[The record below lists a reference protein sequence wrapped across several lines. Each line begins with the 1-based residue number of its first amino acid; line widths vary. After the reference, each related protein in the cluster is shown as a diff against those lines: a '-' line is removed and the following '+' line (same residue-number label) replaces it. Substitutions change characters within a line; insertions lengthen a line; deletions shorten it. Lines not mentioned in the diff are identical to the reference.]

1 MLDLWNV
8 SRLNARVSLSVRK
21 SSSSS
26 TSYWYGD
33 GEVGKYNEK
42 WCTHSRCHRAY
53 LKQTQLIIYARVR
66 MARVES
72 SNFAMI
78 CCWWLEYSVVE
89 CWLGEVEIHIKGQN
103 WSATN
108 EDRAII
114 MMFPNSSRHFFD
126 VSWLTLM
133 PVSWQQ
139 QQQPSNDD
147 WKVVAKREKTISG
160 RAGEEKYANCA
171 HDGCLRS
178 LKLFHAFSRF
188 KHTGT
193 RAWNLFM
200 WPTKRTIIVHHLSPP
215 LGPGPCARK

>member
-1 MLDLWNV
+1 
-8 SRLNARVSLSVRK
+8 
-21 SSSSS
+21 
-26 TSYWYGD
+26 
-33 GEVGKYNEK
+33 
-42 WCTHSRCHRAY
+42 
-53 LKQTQLIIYARVR
+53 

-139 QQQPSNDD
+139 QQQPRNDD

-160 RAGEEKYANCA
+160 RVGEEKYANCA

-178 LKLFHAFSRF
+178 LKLFHALFEVQAHGHSSLKPVHVTYKAHNHRPSSLSSSRTRPVCAKVKIQVQNTFKILQKLLLKILRHFMHFAVGDERKVEKHDRLTTNYFRSECKKESFSC
-188 KHTGT
+188 TDAT
-193 RAWNLFM
+193 SE
-200 WPTKRTIIVHHLSPP
+200 T
-215 LGPGPCARK
+215 